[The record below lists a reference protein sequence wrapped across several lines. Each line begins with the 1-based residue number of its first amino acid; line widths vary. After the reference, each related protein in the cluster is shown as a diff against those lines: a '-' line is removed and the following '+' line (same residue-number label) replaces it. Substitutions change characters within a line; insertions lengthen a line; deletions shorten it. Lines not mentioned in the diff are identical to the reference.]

1 VTSLF
6 ASGHI
11 IDAILVLTLL
21 ECLCILIYR
30 ARTRR
35 GPAPTPFVV
44 NVLAGV
50 CLMIAL
56 RCALTGGWWG
66 WIALCLI
73 GSLVLHLADL
83 AHRWT
88 GRKPN

>member
-1 VTSLF
+1 MSGLF

-21 ECLCILIYR
+21 ECLFIAGYH
-30 ARTRR
+30 ARTGR
-35 GPAPTPFVV
+35 GPEPAPFVV
-44 NVLAGV
+44 NVLSGV

-56 RCALTGGWWG
+56 RCALIGAWWG
-66 WIALCLI
+66 WISVCLL
-73 GSLVLHLADL
+73 GSLAMHLLDL
-83 AHRWT
+83 MRRWA